1 MRFKQ
6 ILIVGVGLIGG
17 SFALAA
23 KRAKIAERVTGYDY
37 EDVLKS
43 ALARG
48 IIDEAE
54 RCFDS
59 GSRSDADLVYL
70 AAPVGV
76 GREPQDGRR
85 VRVGAPVLRSAL
97 RGRARRRGPGCGACG
112 LKGARRAHRGCR
124 NSRSKAGSHH
134 G

>member
-23 KRAKIAERVTGYDY
+23 KRAKIAERITGYDY
-37 EDVLKS
+37 EETLKT

-48 IIDEAE
+48 IIDDAE
-54 RCFDS
+54 RCFDT
-59 GSRSDADLVYL
+59 GSRSEADLVYL

-76 GREPQDGRR
+76 IIDF
-85 VRVGAPVLRSAL
+85 LRS
-97 RGRARRRGPGCGACG
+97 RGELLKPGAIVTD
-112 LKGARRAHRGCR
+112 
-124 NSRSKAGSHH
+124 AGSTKR
-134 G
+134 